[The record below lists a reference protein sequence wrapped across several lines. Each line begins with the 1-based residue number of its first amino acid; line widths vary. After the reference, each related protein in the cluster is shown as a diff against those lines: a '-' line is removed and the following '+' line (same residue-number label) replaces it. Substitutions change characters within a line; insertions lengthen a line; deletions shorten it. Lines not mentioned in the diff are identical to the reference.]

1 MKFLTTDKLQT
12 DINNSNHCL
21 KRASHL
27 IKKCIYMQDGM
38 FAVKSNNKMSSFYK
52 WDRRQKHLQW
62 VYTQIIPPC
71 FPCFIMTI
79 GNTCRKHFFLPHKPR
94 RIKQETSSLT
104 VKQSQN
110 RKMIQC
116 AYSL

>member
-1 MKFLTTDKLQT
+1 
-12 DINNSNHCL
+12 
-21 KRASHL
+21 
-27 IKKCIYMQDGM
+27 MQDGM
-38 FAVKSNNKMSSFYK
+38 FAVKSNNKM
-52 WDRRQKHLQW
+52 RQKHLQW

-79 GNTCRKHFFLPHKPR
+79 GNTYRKHFFLPHKPR

>member
-1 MKFLTTDKLQT
+1 
-12 DINNSNHCL
+12 
-21 KRASHL
+21 
-27 IKKCIYMQDGM
+27 MQDGM
-38 FAVKSNNKMSSFYK
+38 FAVKSNNKMSSLYK

-71 FPCFIMTI
+71 FIMTI
-79 GNTCRKHFFLPHKPR
+79 GNTCRKHFFLTHKPR
-94 RIKQETSSLT
+94 RIKQEKSSLT